1 MVRQASIFLRLQWKT
16 IGRENVD
23 QKQPYVV
30 VCNHQTGLDVLASAH
45 VRNFIQYTPKPSL
58 KVKTASAI
66 FWDDHGI
73 FRDNGLK
80 NIFLRNKTFLFFKI
94 ES

>member
-1 MVRQASIFLRLQWKT
+1 MGQAWLQSGQNSTEHHNSNHFSLYLFTGHQLWSDLVRQASIFLRLQWKT

-45 VRNFIQYTPKPSL
+45 VRNFI
-58 KVKTASAI
+58 
-66 FWDDHGI
+66 
-73 FRDNGLK
+73 
-80 NIFLRNKTFLFFKI
+80 
-94 ES
+94 

>member
-45 VRNFIQYTPKPSL
+45 VRNFMYRKR
-58 KVKTASAI
+58 AI
-66 FWDDHGI
+66 ITRGLYI
-73 FRDNGLK
+73 FYPIFHCGLY
-80 NIFLRNKTFLFFKI
+80 
-94 ES
+94 